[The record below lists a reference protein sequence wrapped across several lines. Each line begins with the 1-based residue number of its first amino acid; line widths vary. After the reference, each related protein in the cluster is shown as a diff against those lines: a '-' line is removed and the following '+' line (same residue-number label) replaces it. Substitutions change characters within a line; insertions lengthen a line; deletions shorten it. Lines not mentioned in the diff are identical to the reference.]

1 MPTSDTI
8 KNQVS
13 SALGAS
19 SKGFSSL
26 LKNYNLI
33 LIALPI
39 AIIVAVLFML
49 IIRCMAKLFIYL
61 LIAVSI
67 LSLVL
72 LGVYL
77 LATAD
82 KNTGTIIIGSMCLVL
97 ALVFLIA
104 FCCLRKRMELAT
116 IIVKVAAKFVS

>member
-1 MPTSDTI
+1 M
-8 KNQVS
+8 
-13 SALGAS
+13 GAS

-33 LIALPI
+33 LIALPV
-39 AIIVAVLFML
+39 AIIIAVFFMV

-61 LIAVSI
+61 LITASI
-67 LSLVL
+67 LSLIL

-77 LATAD
+77 LATANN
-82 KNTGTIIIGSMCLVL
+82 NTGTIVIGSFCLVF

-116 IIVKVAAKFVS
+116 IIVKVAAKFMS